1 MKHLKKFSTVLLSS
15 AFCCGLLFSLSVVK
29 TEPLNVLASEEKH
42 ADTKAKEYYDNC
54 SNAPDG
60 NYIKPLS
67 EGVDYSL
74 YLNDNV
80 VSDVIMNVA
89 KGGAGYVTSIRNYHN
104 ESMNYYTYL
113 RYNSK
118 HNAVGQLG
126 SELIFNASDG
136 SILTRFDLYNGYQV
150 SDAFQIQ
157 IFDQE
162 TQTYV
167 VEASDQMFSGSNAT
181 FAYTFSKPT
190 TSFKIVH
197 YLHSTSSHNVV
208 AWKETRIYY
217 ENSKTLTFNSNGGTA
232 INKQI
237 FAESSNDVTVEPVAP
252 TKANAG
258 STRYSFAGWYTDED
272 CTDGNEFTFG
282 QVLAAD
288 LTIYAKWNEEQI
300 SSYRMDFETNGGTP
314 IDSQTALV
322 GEPFIEPAAPVKAS
336 TDKYNFVFA
345 GWYIDEELTEP
356 YDFNTPASD
365 DITIYAKYDENIV
378 DLPLGTTNHNLV
390 GVVGDQNVDKE
401 YYWDNTAYTGSYH
414 NADLD
419 SYETFDK
426 AQTSPRLRLQVTS
439 LRGSSNGITYATTY
453 RNNPVFRIC
462 RATFTS
468 LKPGKVFTF
477 VRIRMDAYSNS
488 SSPVKL
494 FTGTTSDNLVDT
506 VAGPVSNGVKTTYLQ
521 AYFDVNDKITSF
533 NFTIG
538 EDNVYCQV
546 KITDIQV
553 IYADNP
559 DYVEA
564 LNGYLD
570 TITPYATING
580 NEEIIDDVLSVNSI
594 ALRFGASIPVSTWE
608 GINNND
614 AWEITDYGVM
624 LFRTTEE
631 RLSSVKSVEEYYL
644 EDPSNV
650 AIFRKGNGTA
660 PSLEDDNYKFTVKV
674 NITSEA
680 NYDMYFCA
688 SAFVVIND
696 TDYYFIGEEMQE
708 TVRTLAVH
716 NDGTNLSPE
725 ALAYLAGNN

>member
-197 YLHSTSSHNVV
+197 YLHSTSAHSVV

-252 TKANAG
+252 TNNLNNNNKMNKSNENNTNSKAKLKEVMTPNLLNYILNLENK
-258 STRYSFAGWYTDED
+258 S
-272 CTDGNEFTFG
+272 N
-282 QVLAAD
+282 
-288 LTIYAKWNEEQI
+288 K
-300 SSYRMDFETNGGTP
+300 SSMSN
-314 IDSQTALV
+314 IN
-322 GEPFIEPAAPVKAS
+322 
-336 TDKYNFVFA
+336 NF
-345 GWYIDEELTEP
+345 
-356 YDFNTPASD
+356 
-365 DITIYAKYDENIV
+365 
-378 DLPLGTTNHNLV
+378 
-390 GVVGDQNVDKE
+390 
-401 YYWDNTAYTGSYH
+401 
-414 NADLD
+414 
-419 SYETFDK
+419 
-426 AQTSPRLRLQVTS
+426 QTSDVMTKNELS
-439 LRGSSNGITYATTY
+439 DSN
-453 RNNPVFRIC
+453 N
-462 RATFTS
+462 
-468 LKPGKVFTF
+468 K
-477 VRIRMDAYSNS
+477 
-488 SSPVKL
+488 
-494 FTGTTSDNLVDT
+494 
-506 VAGPVSNGVKTTYLQ
+506 
-521 AYFDVNDKITSF
+521 
-533 NFTIG
+533 NFM
-538 EDNVYCQV
+538 E
-546 KITDIQV
+546 
-553 IYADNP
+553 
-559 DYVEA
+559 
-564 LNGYLD
+564 
-570 TITPYATING
+570 
-580 NEEIIDDVLSVNSI
+580 S
-594 ALRFGASIPVSTWE
+594 R
-608 GINNND
+608 
-614 AWEITDYGVM
+614 
-624 LFRTTEE
+624 
-631 RLSSVKSVEEYYL
+631 
-644 EDPSNV
+644 
-650 AIFRKGNGTA
+650 
-660 PSLEDDNYKFTVKV
+660 DDNYNDICNNMCINSQIKEESNEQNNKLKDQI
-674 NITSEA
+674 NKEIE
-680 NYDMYFCA
+680 DMYQL
-688 SAFVVIND
+688 SLKNSKNLNSNKNKNYYNDIIINKKEIIKPLEKSKEYLFEED
-696 TDYYFIGEEMQE
+696 EFKQCNTEFI
-708 TVRTLAVH
+708 
-716 NDGTNLSPE
+716 
-725 ALAYLAGNN
+725 